1 MLAIGI
7 YAEGRLH
14 FPTICIEFCATRFQ
28 NEGLQTM
35 ASFLKRRGMRW
46 RFHFFRSVRGP
57 SVARYFGARPI
68 SIRRLSTQQQCQTG
82 AA

>member
-1 MLAIGI
+1 MLEFGI

-14 FPTICIEFCATRFQ
+14 FSTICIEFCATRFQ

-46 RFHFFRSVRGP
+46 IFHFFRSVRGS
-57 SVARYFGARPI
+57 SVAGYFGARRI
-68 SIRRLSTQQQCQTG
+68 SIRRLTTQEQCLTG